1 VVPSNAMLRLSVPH
15 VGELALQHLVCD
27 VNGTLAI
34 DGELQ
39 AGVADALRELRST
52 LDVHLLTSDTH
63 GGQDAIDAVLGLP
76 AVRIPS
82 NQPAATAKLRYVEQL
97 GAHECIAVGNGRN
110 DVLMLRAA
118 RLAVVVAG
126 PEGAAAAAL
135 AEADVVVTSGHA
147 ALALLLH
154 PQRLVATLR
163 G

>member
-1 VVPSNAMLRLSVPH
+1 MLRVSVPH
-15 VGELALQHLVCD
+15 FGELALQHLVCD
-27 VNGTLAI
+27 VNGTLAV

-39 AGVADALRELRST
+39 PGVAEALTALRST

-63 GGQDAIDAVLGLP
+63 GAQGAIDAALGME
-76 AVRIPS
+76 AVRIPAGD
-82 NQPAATAKLRYVEQL
+82 PAATVKLRHVERL
-97 GAHECIAVGNGRN
+97 GAEECVAVGNGRN

-118 RLAVVVAG
+118 RLAIVVVG

-135 AEADVVVTSGHA
+135 AEADVVVTSGRD